1 MIKVELKILN
11 IDFKKIVMLDEE
23 VKVSNIQDEIE
34 LFVRKSI
41 NVLFEKKGLLSVRKR
56 TFLNPMLTLNEQ
68 NVLNG
73 DTLIFVGKEA

>member
-11 IDFKKIVMLDEE
+11 VDFRKIVMIDEE
-23 VKVSNIQDEIE
+23 VKVSSIQNEIE
-34 LFVRKSI
+34 LFVKKSI
-41 NVLFEKKGLLSVRKR
+41 NVLFEKKGILSVRKKA
-56 TFLNPMLTLNEQ
+56 FLNPMLTLNEQ